1 MAVASSGAIDLDEF
15 HQEAGGSAN
24 SNCTINDADIR
35 GLIGKSAGATMAF
48 NEWYG
53 ASSGPDVAV
62 FGSGYN
68 GNAGIDYTNTIDY
81 VTIST
86 TGNASD
92 WGDATAAKI
101 YYPTHGNDTYGI
113 TSYGGYVAASDS
125 VVDTIDYVTFASAG
139 DAADWGNVTDTK
151 MGERPTGGGGG
162 NKVRGLFCGSIR
174 DNFDAE
180 RVEYIA
186 MGSTG
191 NGSNFGD
198 LSADRNRLCGMS
210 STTRTIFAGGS
221 AGNGSIVN
229 IMEYFTIANTGN
241 ATDFGDLGAPVQR
254 PAGVASATRG
264 LTAGG
269 YQDYPVENVNVIEKH
284 TIASAGNGTDFGD
297 LTRSVPELAGTSN
310 GSRAVFAG
318 MGDNSG
324 ANIID
329 YVTIASAGNASDFG
343 DLSVS
348 RYHMNAC
355 GSNTAAGAGS
365 S

>member
-1 MAVASSGAIDLDEF
+1 MALQSSGAISLDDM
-15 HQEAGGSAN
+15 HDEAGGTSGSTA
-24 SNCTINDADIR
+24 TINDADIR
-35 GLIGKSAGATMAF
+35 ALIGKSDGATAAF

-53 ASSGPDVAV
+53 ASSGPDVGV

-68 GNAGIDYTNTIDY
+68 GNLDPGYVNTIDY
-81 VTIST
+81 VTISS

-113 TSYGGYVAASDS
+113 TSYGGRTGGEGNVFN
-125 VVDTIDYVTFASAG
+125 TIDYVTFASAG
-139 DAADWGNVTDTK
+139 DAADWGDVTDTK
-151 MGERPTGGGGG
+151 MGSRPTNGGGG
-162 NKVRGLFCGSIR
+162 NKVRGLFCGNINL
-174 DNFDAE
+174 DNDGE
-180 RVEYIA
+180 RVEYLA

-191 NGSNFGD
+191 NGADFGD
-198 LSADRNRLCGMS
+198 LSVERNRLCGMS
-210 STTRTIFAGGS
+210 STTRTIFAGGQN
-221 AGNGSIVN
+221 ALGNEIN
-229 IMEYFTIANTGN
+229 TMDFFTIANTGN
-241 ATDFGDLGAPVQR
+241 ATDFGDLGAAVR
-254 PAGVASATRG
+254 SSAGVASATRG

-269 YQDYPVENVNVIEKH
+269 YQPYPVEIVNVIEKH

-297 LTRSVPELAGTSN
+297 LTRSVPELAGTAN

-355 GSNTAAGAGS
+355 GSATAAGAGS